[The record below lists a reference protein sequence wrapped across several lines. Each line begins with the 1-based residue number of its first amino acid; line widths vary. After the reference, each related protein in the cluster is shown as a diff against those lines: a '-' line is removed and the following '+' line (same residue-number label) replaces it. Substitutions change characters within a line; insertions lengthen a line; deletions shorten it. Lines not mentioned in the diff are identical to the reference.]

1 MISALSSIQVKGK
14 LDDFTS
20 CLKSPNNAVFLV
32 EGVIKQLF
40 SYVAVLLNKEIF
52 FGKA

>member
-1 MISALSSIQVKGK
+1 MISDLSSIQAKVK
-14 LDDFTS
+14 LDLFTS
-20 CLKSPNNAVFLV
+20 CLKSSNNAVFLV

-40 SYVAVLLNKEIF
+40 SYIGVLLSKELF